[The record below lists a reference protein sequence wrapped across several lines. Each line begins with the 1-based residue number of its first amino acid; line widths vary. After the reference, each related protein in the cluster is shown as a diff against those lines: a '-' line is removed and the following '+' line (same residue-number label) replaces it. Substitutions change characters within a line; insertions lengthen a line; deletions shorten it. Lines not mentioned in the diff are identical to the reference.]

1 MYSRFDTEARIAV
14 AQATDLAR
22 ELGHSQVGPDHLL
35 LGLLANMRGP
45 AYAALAD
52 HGLRFDAARDLVA
65 THHTQ
70 PQTDD
75 QTDDRSDDRSDA
87 ADGAAS
93 ADTDRLDEDREALR
107 AIGID
112 LDRVRAAVRENLGAD
127 LTDGWGS
134 RSERGRRERRGRGRR
149 HPDQRDRPAPDHG
162 RGRRGPRSRRGDDL
176 RFSPGLR
183 DLLREVRRTTVRDR
197 LEREPAARGASA
209 GMTGQ
214 RLALALLES
223 DDPVVHAVLATG
235 TDLDGLRA
243 RLETTVTGA
252 PTA

>member
-35 LGLLANMRGP
+35 LGLLANMRGT

-52 HGLRFDAARDLVA
+52 HGLRLDAARDLVV
-65 THHTQ
+65 THHAD
-70 PQTDD
+70 PAEAD
-75 QTDDRSDDRSDA
+75 SDA
-87 ADGAAS
+87 DRTSSDEA
-93 ADTDRLDEDREALR
+93 DRLDEDREALR

-112 LDRVRAAVRENLGAD
+112 LDQVTRAVRANLGAD
-127 LTDGWGS
+127 LTEGWGS
-134 RSERGRRERRGRGRR
+134 RSGRDRRGRSGRGRR
-149 HPDQRDRPAPDHG
+149 HHDDHHGHHHG
-162 RGRRGPRSRRGDDL
+162 RGRRGPRSRRDDGL
-176 RFSPGLR
+176 RFSPALR
-183 DLLREVRRTTVRDR
+183 DLLREVRRAALRD
-197 LEREPAARGASA
+197 

-214 RLALALLES
+214 LLALALLDT
-223 DDPVVHAVLATG
+223 DDAVVRLVLATA

-243 RLETTVTGA
+243 QLEATGAAA